1 MYRTYIQRIEVR
13 VQSSVVRGVREGRGG
28 KVGREFRV
36 QTVLQSAGP
45 RLETPQ
51 SDWRS
56 CVTGGIT
63 CNAEG
68 FAGETGAV
76 DVLEGGERHHLLSC
90 SHYPL
95 KGLAA
100 GHVAGAI
107 PHSDAASQD
116 ALDGASVEGAH
127 DGGRGSGSSEF
138 AEEVETLLCFLGQC
152 CSVVSP
158 GEVLCDV
165 YTQELGAAH
174 SLHSRTIDGQRSML
188 SVHSPE
194 VNNNLLRLLHIQR
207 EIDVIAS
214 PGQVAHLAPV
224 VCLISV
230 ADETHHSRVIRKFNE
245 EVGVVWRC
253 AVVGQQ
259 SEEEGAQHTSLG
271 GPCVQCDGAGCVTA
285 DPYCLRSPGQKVQQP
300 VAQRRIEPQLDQF
313 MNELLRD
320 DCVECW
326 TEVYEQHSDIQI
338 FFVQM
343 CECWVEGSGDGII
356 GRAVGPICKLE
367 GVQGGGEDRLNVV
380 HD

>member
-1 MYRTYIQRIEVR
+1 MDEA
-13 VQSSVVRGVREGRGG
+13 
-28 KVGREFRV
+28 
-36 QTVLQSAGP
+36 VLQSAGP

-51 SDWRS
+51 SPPWWQQTEEAVCR
-56 CVTGGIT
+56 VGGIT

-68 FAGETGAV
+68 LAGETGAV
-76 DVLEGGERHHLLSC
+76 DVLEGGERDTNDLLSC

-100 GHVAGAI
+100 GRVAGAI

-152 CSVVSP
+152 RSVVSP

-165 YTQELGAAH
+165 HTQELGAAR
-174 SLHSRTIDGQRSML
+174 SLHSRTVDGQRSML

-207 EIDVIAS
+207 EIVVPAP
-214 PGQVAHLAPV
+214 PGQAAHLAPV

-230 ADETHHSRVIRKFNE
+230 ANETHHSCVIRKLNE
-245 EVGVVWRC
+245 KVRVVWRC

-271 GPCVQCDGAGCVTA
+271 GPLCSVWW
-285 DPYCLRSPGQKVQQP
+285 
-300 VAQRRIEPQLDQF
+300 
-313 MNELLRD
+313 
-320 DCVECW
+320 CW
-326 TEVYEQHSDIQI
+326 
-338 FFVQM
+338 M
-343 CECWVEGSGDGII
+343 C
-356 GRAVGPICKLE
+356 
-367 GVQGGGEDRLNVV
+367 
-380 HD
+380 